1 MDKPT
6 ELLPVDPSLV
16 HIQSDVREHFD
27 WNLSEDLS
35 SARGLL
41 EQVESYDIRPWERPQ
56 RAANVATVYRLSLIH
71 ISDPRDRQKSRMPS
85 SA

>member
-6 ELLPVDPSLV
+6 ELLPVDPRLV

-27 WNLSEDLS
+27 WNSSEDLS
-35 SARGLL
+35 SARDLL

-56 RAANVATVYRLSLIH
+56 RTAYVATVYRRLVL
-71 ISDPRDRQKSRMPS
+71 RET
-85 SA
+85 